1 MGKHVGRRQSAE
13 GEWKRVPA
21 LSKPWPLL
29 LKYMELAGTP
39 GEIKITKSRVLI
51 RGTSPQTAWMGGHA
65 RKSPWRKRAGL
76 ALASFGLLCL
86 LFLPIGASNHNVKA
100 VIKAPKPTIDLC
112 GLGQVKDQLLGLK
125 PLTSVKLG
133 KVYGSAV

>member
-1 MGKHVGRRQSAE
+1 
-13 GEWKRVPA
+13 
-21 LSKPWPLL
+21 
-29 LKYMELAGTP
+29 
-39 GEIKITKSRVLI
+39 
-51 RGTSPQTAWMGGHA
+51 MGGHA

-133 KVYGSAV
+133 EGIRLGGVMAGTFTCKNARYRYALGLTKPERILSVTKLDT